1 MSFLTRNSETA
12 SLLPNRIKTMTP
24 EQQKVIDALEE
35 RVRVLTMSNAMLK
48 QIKLAQR
55 PESNRV
61 DAS

>member
-1 MSFLTRNSETA
+1 
-12 SLLPNRIKTMTP
+12 MTP

-55 PESNRV
+55 PEGNRV